1 MDVMKIKKEIFIL
14 LVCVFLV
21 GCGAKEQ
28 ENTKDNEETTTIS
41 TTTENTEEQ
50 DEKETGLYGNMRMVD
65 SEGNTRITVYDL
77 KDAEVQ
83 TIQDDSGQINYVVM
97 LYFTEEGTKKFA
109 EVTTE
114 LVGET
119 LNIEVDNQVICSPMV
134 MCAVVD
140 GETQITGLDSF
151 DEAENIV
158 TLIRGDK
165 DNPATFDE
173 ETEETEYKSETET
186 TDSTLAAS
194 EETSEQGNVEH
205 REEAIGISDKKLSD
219 IYGTFSRN
227 KVNNDVTGK
236 WRVSTI
242 VANVSME
249 DYAYNYYERFMLSE
263 GQVEAVI
270 NFNYNTS
277 TSLSVYGNFIDV
289 CVYDYVDGEEH
300 DANLMFTG
308 TLLKEYYVYT
318 DNGDIVEIQ

>member
-1 MDVMKIKKEIFIL
+1 
-14 LVCVFLV
+14 
-21 GCGAKEQ
+21 
-28 ENTKDNEETTTIS
+28 
-41 TTTENTEEQ
+41 
-50 DEKETGLYGNMRMVD
+50 
-65 SEGNTRITVYDL
+65 
-77 KDAEVQ
+77 
-83 TIQDDSGQINYVVM
+83 
-97 LYFTEEGTKKFA
+97 
-109 EVTTE
+109 

-119 LNIEVDNQVICSPMV
+119 LNIEVDNQVICSPIV

-151 DEAENIV
+151 SEAENIV

-165 DNPATFDE
+165 DNPAIFDE
-173 ETEETEYKSETET
+173 ENEETEYKSETET
-186 TDSTLAAS
+186 ADSTLAVS

-219 IYGTFSRN
+219 IDGTFSRN

-242 VANVSME
+242 AANVSME

-277 TSLSVYGNFIDV
+277 TSLSFYGNFIDV

-308 TLLKEYYVYT
+308 ILLKEYYVYT